1 MLRLVA
7 SLKKMK
13 QTVLYNIESVMALY
27 IRTIQNSLILGE
39 TQTGDAVN
47 LISNAPGSGNTN
59 CNYSSVILNGRYID
73 YIYQGTTSPY
83 APERSNSIIQ
93 GSEIQ
98 LGKRVYNSI
107 ISGTYIKIP
116 YLQTGNSLI
125 CGDRLKF
132 EQNDENSKISGTAVV
147 GKYNEG
153 TYTDDQRFIVGA
165 GTSEQDRRDCFKTG
179 YDGTDS
185 YITVGSTKV
194 TESQL
199 IQLLGLLNPS
209 TT

>member
-1 MLRLVA
+1 MGN
-7 SLKKMK
+7 
-13 QTVLYNIESVMALY
+13 QNIT
-27 IRTIQNSLILGE
+27 R
-39 TQTGDAVN
+39 
-47 LISNAPGSGNTN
+47 GSGINRN
-59 CNYSSVILNGRYID
+59 NNI
-73 YIYQGTTSPY
+73 
-83 APERSNSIIQ
+83 
-93 GSEIQ
+93 
-98 LGKRVYNSI
+98 
-107 ISGTYIKIP
+107 
-116 YLQTGNSLI
+116 GNSLI
-125 CGDRLKF
+125 GPYNKF
-132 EQNDENSKISGTAVV
+132 TPAYKDHELVLSYDLIFGRGLMINPQVYDSSGFGHSGFAVI

-165 GTSEQDRRDCFKTG
+165 GTSDTDRRDCFKTG